1 MYFRHKY
8 RFFSVGHTTNPP
20 AGSTYARAVSR
31 ESVRIAFTIAALNDL
46 ENFAADIQNAYLN
59 ATFSEKIVFT
69 FGPEFGSDQKGKTKV
84 VVRDLY
90 GLRSSGSA
98 FCNHLACCMEAL
110 NYFPCRAYPGVWM
123 LKARK
128 SDVNEYYEYMI
139 LYVDDCLEI
148 SEAPK

>member
-1 MYFRHKY
+1 MDFRRKA
-8 RFFSVGHTTNPP
+8 RFVAGGHTTNMP
-20 AGSTYARAVSR
+20 AESTYAGVLSW
-31 ESVRIAFTIAALNDL
+31 ESFCIAFNIAALNDL

-98 FCNHLACCMEAL
+98 FLNHLDSCMELL
-110 NYFPCRAYPGVWM
+110 NEIPCRADPDGWM
-123 LKARK
+123 RKERK
-128 SDVNEYYEYMI
+128 SDGTEYYEYMI